1 MSAQDSAIWM
11 TVVVLHVENTCPIR
25 RRPDPNKP
33 FAHTH
38 KPTNYREIC
47 PLNRNVCKGT
57 DTADAQGPQSEILLL
72 QLIAVLTCC
81 SISVGHEP
89 EHLEPKPGQMPP
101 LGTFQLSVMLEEMV
115 PATVDANS
123 HPPAS
128 RRTAKRNLNN
138 LFVNSTAARTGRK
151 AEVSASVGK
160 YPDFPRNQK
169 LDFLFVLLCLALI
182 LQSNTLALPANFCN
196 TVKAFSTQQC
206 ALCGKYNVKEK
217 YSRKVSSKLSSGES
231 KLNH

>member
-11 TVVVLHVENTCPIR
+11 TVVVLHVENTCPVR

-38 KPTNYREIC
+38 KPTNYREIHVC
-47 PLNRNVCKGT
+47 FSNRNVCKGT
-57 DTADAQGPQSEILLL
+57 DMADAQGLQSEIWLL
-72 QLIAVLTCC
+72 QLMAVLTCC

-89 EHLEPKPGQMPP
+89 EHLEPKTGQMPP

-115 PATVDANS
+115 PATADANS

-128 RRTAKRNLNN
+128 RRMATRNLNN
-138 LFVNSTAARTGRK
+138 LLFNSTAARTGRK

-160 YPDFPRNQK
+160 HPDFPRNQK

-206 ALCGKYNVKEK
+206 AECRKYNVKEK
-217 YSRKVSSKLSSGES
+217 IQ
-231 KLNH
+231 